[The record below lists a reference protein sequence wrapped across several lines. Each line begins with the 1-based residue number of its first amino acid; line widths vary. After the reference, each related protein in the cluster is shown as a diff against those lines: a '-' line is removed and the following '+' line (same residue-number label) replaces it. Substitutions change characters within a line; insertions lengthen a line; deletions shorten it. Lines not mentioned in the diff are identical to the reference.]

1 MSDDKKNQGTQ
12 DDIRVDVNDPNELA
26 YIAEKFNISLNE
38 VRLAIQKADTDIR
51 EDIYRMIE
59 NRPGA

>member
-12 DDIRVDVNDPNELA
+12 DDIRVDVNDPNELS

>member
-1 MSDDKKNQGTQ
+1 MADDKSKQGTQ
-12 DDIRVDVNDPNELA
+12 DDIRVDVNDPNEIA
-26 YIAEKFNISLNE
+26 YIAERFNISINE
-38 VRLAIQKADTDIR
+38 VRLAVQKAGTDIR

>member
-1 MSDDKKNQGTQ
+1 MSDDKSKQGTQ
-12 DDIRVDVNDPNELA
+12 DDIRVDVNDPNEIA
-26 YIAEKFNISLNE
+26 YIAKRFNISLDE
-38 VRLAIQKADTDIR
+38 VRLAVQKAGTDIR